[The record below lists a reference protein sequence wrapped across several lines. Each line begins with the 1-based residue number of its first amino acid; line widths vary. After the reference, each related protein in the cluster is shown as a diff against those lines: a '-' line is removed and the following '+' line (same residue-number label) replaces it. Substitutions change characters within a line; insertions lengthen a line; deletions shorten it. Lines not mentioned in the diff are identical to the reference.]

1 MKYRISLSAFL
12 VCAAVCV
19 TNGAFAGERMTDE
32 QIKQLISGNTT
43 YGKSETKD
51 RHGYAFWRA
60 DGTVVGWNSE
70 EGARKGTWRTANDM
84 ICRQDEGDK
93 ERCNEVYD
101 NGDGT
106 YGRYVQPKNLAF
118 PRKHVA
124 TWTKVVPGNAEGL
137 N

>member
-1 MKYRISLSAFL
+1 MQHTISRRILLAGAV
-12 VCAAVCV
+12 VCASV
-19 TNGAFAGERMTDE
+19 GAYAGERMTDE
-32 QIKQLISGNTT
+32 QIRQLVSGNTT

-51 RHGYAFWRA
+51 RHGYGYWRA
-60 DGTVVGWNSE
+60 DGTVLGWNSE
-70 EGARKGTWRTANDM
+70 LGARKGTWRVANGM

-93 ERCNEVYD
+93 ERCNEVDD

-124 TWTKVVPGNAEGL
+124 TWTKVVPGNAENL
-137 N
+137 D